1 MGLRG
6 SLEEACESLPTGV
19 FHFYWVNLLCLKPVM
34 FALEIT
40 SPAVEIAICSH
51 LILFFSG
58 SGFLVQLYAGIQNSD
73 LESRQFLSNSLQN
86 LLEALA

>member
-6 SLEEACESLPTGV
+6 SLEEACETLPTGV
-19 FHFYWVNLLCLKPVM
+19 FRFSWVNLLCLKPVM

-51 LILFFSG
+51 LILFF
-58 SGFLVQLYAGIQNSD
+58 LRQLYAGIQNSY
-73 LESRQFLSNSLQN
+73 LESRHFLSISLQN
-86 LLEALA
+86 LLEAHLPEQR